1 MTLTRR
7 EKSFAIIKLVEFL
20 KVMKTCNLS
29 VLLKKS
35 VNGFQANNYFFYQ
48 KGIKII
54 NFIIF

>member
-7 EKSFAIIKLVEFL
+7 EKSFAIIKLVEFS

-35 VNGFQANNYFFYQ
+35 VNANNYYFYQ
-48 KGIKII
+48 KGRKII